1 MQFYHQRIKT
11 QGKLQAIAKSG
22 SKNEEE
28 NTEIGPCFEEG
39 KD

>member
-11 QGKLQAIAKSG
+11 QGKLQAIAKSDDT
-22 SKNEEE
+22 NEEG
-28 NTEIGPCFEEG
+28 TGVVPCFEEG

>member
-22 SKNEEE
+22 SKNEE
-28 NTEIGPCFEEG
+28 NTEIRPCFEEW